1 MEYSIQQLSRLSGVT
16 TRTLRWY
23 DKIGL
28 LKPSRV
34 ADSGYRWYG
43 PAQVDR
49 LADILYYR
57 ARGVALAQIRALLDD
72 PSFDRAAA
80 FRSHLA
86 ALEEERARIDKLIC
100 SVREMLRA
108 EERSEHMS
116 DEMKFQ
122 ALKERLVREN
132 EEQYGQ
138 EVREKYGDERAN
150 QAAAA
155 MMGLTQGQY
164 EEWQALGEEIRRRLS
179 QAVRAGTD
187 PASGEGEAIVDLHR
201 RWLTITG
208 TYYGKEHHRCLGEL
222 YLSDRRI
229 TGHYDQETPGCAQFL
244 RDAILCWVK

>member
-23 DKIGL
+23 DEIGL

-34 ADSGYRWYG
+34 ADNGYRCYG
-43 PAQVDR
+43 PGQVDR
-49 LADILYYR
+49 LRDILYYR

-80 FRSHLA
+80 FRDHLS
-86 ALEEERARIDKLIC
+86 ALEAERERIDKLIC
-100 SVREMLRA
+100 SVKEMIRA
-108 EERSEHMS
+108 EERNEIMS

-132 EEQYGQ
+132 EEKYGQ
-138 EVREKYGDERAN
+138 EVRERYGDERAE

-155 MMGLTQGQY
+155 MMKLSREQY
-164 EEWQALGEEIRRRLS
+164 EEWKALGKKIRSRLS
-179 QAVRAGTD
+179 QAVLAGME
-187 PASGEGEAIVDLHR
+187 PSGEEGREIVELHR

-208 TYYGKEHHRCLGEL
+208 TYYGREHHRCLGDM

-229 TGHYDQETPGCAQFL
+229 TSHYDQETPGCAQFL